1 MKLLFAATLAAASL
15 AGQLLDAQWLH
26 QPTAGIP
33 RTSDGKPDLGAPAP
47 RAVGTSGKAPG
58 GHPDLSGLWTFL
70 PAGGGIAELKDSDIQ
85 PWALALRRERSQN
98 YLKDGPSIQCLP
110 VGFIVAGLVKF
121 VQTPGLLVIL
131 AEDLEYRQVF
141 LDGRELPKDPNPA
154 FMGYSVG
161 HWEGD
166 TLVVEST
173 GYNER
178 AWLGGGYPHTERMKM
193 TERFTRPDFGHLN
206 LEMTISDPEI
216 YARPFT
222 TRLAATYTADT
233 ELLEY
238 VCAENERDRAHLI
251 GKKSDEK
258 YTVIQVPAETL
269 SRYAGAYDF
278 PAQPF
283 GFPGGVLQMDFT
295 VEDGVLKISINAGEK
310 VPLKAIS
317 KNVFVGVLNS
327 QIEFVDNGQG
337 EVTHLIIHGVE
348 GDVPGERKPRP

>member
-1 MKLLFAATLAAASL
+1 M
-15 AGQLLDAQWLH
+15 
-26 QPTAGIP
+26 
-33 RTSDGKPDLGAPAP
+33 
-47 RAVGTSGKAPG
+47 
-58 GHPDLSGLWTFL
+58 
-70 PAGGGIAELKDSDIQ
+70 
-85 PWALALRRERSQN
+85 
-98 YLKDGPSIQCLP
+98 
-110 VGFIVAGLVKF
+110 GFIVAGLVKF
-121 VQTPGLLVIL
+121 VQAPGLLVIL

-178 AWLGGGYPHTERMKM
+178 AWLGGGYPHTERMKII
-193 TERFTRPDFGHLN
+193 ERFTRPDFGHLN

-238 VCAENERDRAHLI
+238 VCGENERDRAHLI

-258 YTVIQVPAETL
+258 QTVIQLPLETL
-269 SRYAGAYDF
+269 SRYAGSYDF
-278 PAQPF
+278 PAEPL
-283 GFPGGVLQMDFT
+283 GFSAGVLQFDFT
-295 VEDGVLKISINAGEK
+295 LEDGVLKVSVGTGAK

-317 KNVFVGVLNS
+317 EYVFVGVLNS
-327 QIEFVDNGQG
+327 QMEFVANGQG
-337 EVTHLIIHGVE
+337 EVTYMIIHGVE
-348 GDVPGERKPRP
+348 GDVRGERKPGR

>member
-1 MKLLFAATLAAASL
+1 MKLLFAAALAAAPL
-15 AGQLLDAQWLH
+15 AAQWLH

-33 RTSDGKPDLGAPAP
+33 RTSNGKPDLGAPAP
-47 RAVGTSGKAPG
+47 RAVGTGGNAAG

-141 LDGRELPKDPNPA
+141 LDGRALPKDPNPA

-193 TERFTRPDFGHLN
+193 IERFTRPDFGHLN

-238 VCAENERDRAHLI
+238 VCGENERDRVHLI

-258 YTVIQVPAETL
+258 QTTIQVPAEIL
-269 SRYAGAYDF
+269 SRYAGAYDL
-278 PAQPF
+278 PAKPL
-283 GFPGGVLQMDFT
+283 GFAGDVLEWDFT
-295 VEDGVLKISINAGEK
+295 VQDGVLKVSVGAGAK

-317 KNVFVGVLNS
+317 ENVFVGVLNS
-327 QIEFVDNGQG
+327 QIEFVANSQG
-337 EVTHLIIHGVE
+337 EVTYMILHGVE
-348 GDVPGERKPRP
+348 GDLRGERKPGR